1 MGSPLGPA
9 LAKFSMD
16 SNEQKWLE
24 PNHGGLAKFSGRYVN
39 NISFL
44 SENEHQAPTFLYFL
58 NIQHPNSNFTMEKEQ
73 MRQLLFLD
81 VLNNRL
87 DRLTTSVYRKSTF
100 TGLLQDYIIFVLF
113 RYKKG
118 LIKIMIDQ
126 TFHLNNTWSDF
137 HLDLETP
144 KVILQKREYPP
155 KLAKLPT

>member
-1 MGSPLGPA
+1 
-9 LAKFSMD
+9 
-16 SNEQKWLE
+16 
-24 PNHGGLAKFSGRYVN
+24 
-39 NISFL
+39 
-44 SENEHQAPTFLYFL
+44 
-58 NIQHPNSNFTMEKEQ
+58 